1 MSMVFDSASER
12 IVLAMLSASGIEI
25 EELAEQD
32 PEAMVT
38 GSGELT
44 AEKIEIMR
52 ECRIPVVEHPSD
64 FGTTIAKMI

>member
-44 AEKIEIMR
+44 AEKI
-52 ECRIPVVEHPSD
+52 
-64 FGTTIAKMI
+64 

>member
-52 ECRIPVVEHPSD
+52 ECRIAFIERPLE
-64 FGTTIAKMI
+64 FGTAIAKMI